1 MNLLDFGQPTNVYGL
16 GAFALAAVALWVWAY
31 RGYARMRRERAA
43 RAAAER
49 AAAHAGRMAQLAAA
63 LGRARSPGAVIEA
76 SVQEPLHALRAD
88 GAMVLLV
95 AEDGGSARVARAV
108 GYEPEPLLSAPVSL
122 RENGP
127 VRDAA
132 HRGAFVVLE
141 SREARAAN
149 YDGATDDPVMPAYA
163 ALAAVP
169 VIVGGRTSAVIRL
182 DFRDARTFDSDDYEY
197 LGMLSAQ
204 AAHALDRTWEQE
216 SDQRG
221 RIEAEGLR
229 ERADQELARRQMIEH
244 ALRASETRY
253 RALASR
259 TTRLH
264 GLTAALSEA
273 VTTQAVAVATVHHAT
288 VVVGATAGH
297 VLMVTDDGSQ
307 LETLSG
313 ASDAASEP
321 KRIAREDGW
330 CETDV
335 LATRQPI
342 FIRSWD
348 ESQEQYW
355 RSASA
360 AADGAYVSSS
370 ALPLLVDGA
379 AVGVLRFDFSVPV
392 NFDEEYQ
399 ALLVSVAQHC
409 SQALDRARLYES
421 AQRARAEA
429 EAASRLKDD
438 FLSIVSHELR
448 TPLNAVLGWASMLR
462 TSGISPALAQR
473 AAQSI
478 HENAA
483 RQAKLIDDLLDVSR
497 IAAGRATL
505 DIEEIDLSTLVG
517 GVVESLVPVAA
528 SNDVELKLSAMPTAW
543 IGGDTRRLEQVF
555 FNLLGNALKFT
566 PRGGTI
572 AIEARVLDR
581 AVDVRVTDSGI
592 GIDPEFLPH
601 VFERFRQADSTSTR
615 TYGGLGLGLSIAK
628 QLVEAHKGSI
638 AVESAGAGH
647 GATFIVQLPLANS
660 QLSRRPSAAAPPRR
674 SLEEVPRLDGTRVL
688 IVDDEP
694 AAREVMAYALMERG
708 ARVTAAATA
717 ADAFT
722 LLAAEPFDVLL
733 ADIAMPGED
742 GCSLMR
748 RVRASADDRVAVIP
762 AAAVTA
768 HARDDERRDVL
779 AAGFHAHLVKPIEPG
794 ELARAVGALTRRGSG
809 LEAVAT

>member
-1 MNLLDFGQPTNVYGL
+1 ML
-16 GAFALAAVALWVWAY
+16 
-31 RGYARMRRERAA
+31 
-43 RAAAER
+43 
-49 AAAHAGRMAQLAAA
+49 
-63 LGRARSPGAVIEA
+63 
-76 SVQEPLHALRAD
+76 
-88 GAMVLLV
+88 LLV
-95 AEDGGSARVARAV
+95 AADGTSARVARAV
-108 GYEPEPLLSAPVSL
+108 GYEPPPVVAAPLSL
-122 RENGP
+122 CADGP

-132 HRGAFVVLE
+132 GRGALVVLE

-149 YDGATDDPVMPAYA
+149 YDGEIDDALAPDYA

-169 VIVGGRTSAVIRL
+169 VIVGGRTVAVVRL
-182 DFRDARTFDSDDYEY
+182 DFRESRTFDGDDHAY
-197 LGMLSAQ
+197 LGTLSTH

-216 SDQRG
+216 SDQRA

-259 TTRLH
+259 TKRLH
-264 GLTAALSEA
+264 ELTAALSEA
-273 VTTQAVAVATVHHAT
+273 VTTHAVGVAIVQHAT
-288 VVVGATAGH
+288 VVVGATSGH
-297 VLMVTDDGSQ
+297 VLMVTEDGSQ
-307 LETLSG
+307 VETLSG
-313 ASDAASEP
+313 SVDAANEP
-321 KRIAREDGW
+321 TRFAIEEGV
-330 CETDV
+330 CETEV
-335 LATRQPI
+335 LFTRRPI
-342 FIRSWD
+342 FIRSWE
-348 ESQEQYW
+348 ESQGRFW
-355 RSASA
+355 RSASL
-360 AADGAYVSSS
+360 AADSAYVSSS

-409 SQALDRARLYES
+409 SHSLDRARLYES

-462 TSGISPALAQR
+462 KADISPALAQR
-473 AAQSI
+473 AAHSI
-478 HENAA
+478 HDNAT

-505 DIEEIDLSTLVG
+505 DVEEIDLAALVG

-528 SNDVELKLSAMPTAW
+528 SNDVELRLTPASAAW
-543 IGGDTRRLEQVF
+543 VSGDARRLEQVF

-566 PRGGTI
+566 PEGGTI
-572 AIEARVLDR
+572 LIEIRTQDR

-628 QLVEAHKGSI
+628 QLVEAHKGCI
-638 AVESAGAGH
+638 NVESAGAGH
-647 GATFIVQLPLANS
+647 GATFIVQLPLTGHQPRRATS
-660 QLSRRPSAAAPPRR
+660 GAPSRRPPD
-674 SLEEVPRLDGTRVL
+674 EEVPRLDGTRVL

-694 AAREVMAYALMERG
+694 AAREVMTYALVERG
-708 ARVTAAATA
+708 ARVTAAANATEG
-717 ADAFT
+717 FN
-722 LLAAEPFDVLL
+722 LLVSDEFDVLL

-742 GCSLMR
+742 GCSFMR
-748 RVRASADDRVAVIP
+748 RVRACSDGRVALIP
-762 AAAVTA
+762 AGAVTA
-768 HARDDERRDVL
+768 HARDEARRDVL
-779 AAGFHAHLVKPIEPG
+779 AAGFQAHLVKPIEPG
-794 ELARAVGALTRRGSG
+794 ELARAVGALARRGTG
-809 LEAVAT
+809 LAAVAT